1 MTKKN
6 NNIITREMI
15 KNGFNT
21 GKISITENFSGCIG
35 VCCKIGDNA
44 FYFVGYLHDLNEYWK
59 SYTLEETIDMI
70 FNILKDKESAEKN
83 GLDNMELYYYEAI
96 LSIS

>member
-21 GKISITENFSGCIG
+21 GKISQKTFLA
-35 VCCKIGDNA
+35 V
-44 FYFVGYLHDLNEYWK
+44 
-59 SYTLEETIDMI
+59 
-70 FNILKDKESAEKN
+70 
-83 GLDNMELYYYEAI
+83 
-96 LSIS
+96 